1 MKKKE
6 RKGNQVRGRKLWNRK
21 LWKKGAAAAAAV
33 LLLCAAMAIF
43 LSGDGRK
50 EDGSADMQEAESFP
64 AGSASGKEMVNLA
77 LSEGVRVTADS
88 TETEAFSPEKAADGN
103 RSGPDSRWSSA
114 NEPGQPSHWLMFE
127 FPEERRISFVRLCW
141 ERLNV
146 EGFVLESSRNGTDWV
161 TAARAEEAP
170 EANEQCLVLDSPA
183 AGRYFRIRTTAVSES
198 EENHYLYHQNV
209 SLLEAELY
217 EEVPLSWSLQ
227 DIRVETEA
235 DGSRRLVL
243 SEVPEGVQIELAGAD
258 YEEVIG
264 RDGTVYPTV
273 EEKEVE
279 VGFLLSRDG
288 KTETTPG
295 YPVTVPAVWEEDGV
309 FAGRKTASA
318 SESGQPAE
326 KEAADSLRPTDCQ
339 VSADSTRPQ
348 AVSGAAEWR
357 AGSGSFLPGEEIRI
371 LADARWKE
379 EASQAVARL
388 QEALGNR
395 AEVVWTD
402 AAEAGPTDVRTDAA
416 EAGSAGVRTD
426 EAEAGSA
433 GESAGD
439 IRLGTASGELG
450 LGKEGYLC
458 EIERDGIVL
467 LAEERQGL
475 IWGVNTLCRLL
486 EEMGAETEDP
496 GKEKDPGQENARQE
510 EMAVGQENAG
520 QGHVAGGIP
529 CGVIRDDPRYSVR
542 GFSID
547 IGRRMVSMETL
558 RKMVLELSAHKMN
571 TLGIHL
577 NDNEILSTSGKND
590 SLENAFTAYS
600 GFRLESSLQNEKGE
614 GITSQ
619 DGAFTKEEWKEFV
632 EWAAGFG
639 VEVVPEI
646 DTPAHSLAI
655 TKVFPEAAL
664 ADEPENVDQ
673 LDLSRKETL
682 SLTET
687 LWKEYLEGEDPVFAE
702 GGTVHIGMD
711 EYYGD
716 VQDYRDY
723 MRKMVSLAAE
733 SGRPVRMW
741 GSLRLIEEANRK
753 EGRTGQNAYRL
764 WEEGEEAAVSPEQ
777 IQIQIWSA
785 DWSDPLKTWQA
796 GYTVINSLNSSLY
809 LIPGGGY
816 DYLDL
821 EALADWEANEYPLG
835 GRTKLLPAWSSRT
848 AGAIYCLWND
858 TIGSLDAG
866 ITEEGICDRF
876 LQPLSL
882 LSGKLW

>member
-1 MKKKE
+1 M
-6 RKGNQVRGRKLWNRK
+6 
-21 LWKKGAAAAAAV
+21 
-33 LLLCAAMAIF
+33 
-43 LSGDGRK
+43 
-50 EDGSADMQEAESFP
+50 
-64 AGSASGKEMVNLA
+64 
-77 LSEGVRVTADS
+77 
-88 TETEAFSPEKAADGN
+88 
-103 RSGPDSRWSSA
+103 
-114 NEPGQPSHWLMFE
+114 
-127 FPEERRISFVRLCW
+127 
-141 ERLNV
+141 
-146 EGFVLESSRNGTDWV
+146 
-161 TAARAEEAP
+161 
-170 EANEQCLVLDSPA
+170 
-183 AGRYFRIRTTAVSES
+183 
-198 EENHYLYHQNV
+198 
-209 SLLEAELY
+209 
-217 EEVPLSWSLQ
+217 
-227 DIRVETEA
+227 
-235 DGSRRLVL
+235 
-243 SEVPEGVQIELAGAD
+243 
-258 YEEVIG
+258 
-264 RDGTVYPTV
+264 
-273 EEKEVE
+273 
-279 VGFLLSRDG
+279 
-288 KTETTPG
+288 
-295 YPVTVPAVWEEDGV
+295 
-309 FAGRKTASA
+309 
-318 SESGQPAE
+318 
-326 KEAADSLRPTDCQ
+326 
-339 VSADSTRPQ
+339 
-348 AVSGAAEWR
+348 
-357 AGSGSFLPGEEIRI
+357 
-371 LADARWKE
+371 
-379 EASQAVARL
+379 
-388 QEALGNR
+388 
-395 AEVVWTD
+395 
-402 AAEAGPTDVRTDAA
+402 
-416 EAGSAGVRTD
+416 
-426 EAEAGSA
+426 
-433 GESAGD
+433 
-439 IRLGTASGELG
+439 
-450 LGKEGYLC
+450 
-458 EIERDGIVL
+458 
-467 LAEERQGL
+467 
-475 IWGVNTLCRLL
+475 
-486 EEMGAETEDP
+486 
-496 GKEKDPGQENARQE
+496 
-510 EMAVGQENAG
+510 
-520 QGHVAGGIP
+520 
-529 CGVIRDDPRYSVR
+529 IRDYPRYSVR

-547 IGRRMVSMETL
+547 IGRRMVSMENL
-558 RKMVLELSAHKMN
+558 REMVLELSAHKMN

-835 GRTKLLPAWSSRT
+835 GRTELLPAWSSRT